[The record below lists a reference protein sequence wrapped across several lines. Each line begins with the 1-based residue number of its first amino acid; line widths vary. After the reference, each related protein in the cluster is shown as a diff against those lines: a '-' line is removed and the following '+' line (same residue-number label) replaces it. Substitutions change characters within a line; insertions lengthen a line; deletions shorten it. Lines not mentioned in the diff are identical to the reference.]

1 MKNLADIQKIFRD
14 HEEILR
20 AIRDKVKILGLFG
33 SYVRGDHREDS
44 DLDVLVEFS
53 EGASLLDHA
62 ALQNY
67 LTELVSIR
75 VDVVPKKNIRKELK
89 DQISNETVYL

>member
-20 AIRDKVKILGLFG
+20 DQYKVKILGLFG